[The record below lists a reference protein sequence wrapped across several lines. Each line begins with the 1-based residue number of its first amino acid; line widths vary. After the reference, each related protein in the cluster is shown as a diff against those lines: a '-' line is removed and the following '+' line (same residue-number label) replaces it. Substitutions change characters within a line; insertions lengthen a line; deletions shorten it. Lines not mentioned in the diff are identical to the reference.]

1 MNSIGKSLS
10 ADCCVCEELCEYEI
24 DSILF
29 CKPCKALFHATC
41 TVTKNEITEKAVLPK
56 CPKCEIA
63 RKKQDEML
71 AKKRDER
78 DKLMAKKKE
87 MDDKL
92 AQMKQ
97 SFTALKNKFKVN

>member
-10 ADCCVCEELCEYEI
+10 ANCCVCDELCEYES

-41 TVTKNEITEKAVLPK
+41 TVTKTDITEKAILPK

-63 RKKQDEML
+63 
-71 AKKRDER
+71 
-78 DKLMAKKKE
+78 KKKME
-87 MDDKL
+87 EKLQQKREERGALMIKKKDFDDQL
-92 AQMKQ
+92 AQMRR
-97 SFTALKNKFKVN
+97 TLNCLKNKLKV

>member
-1 MNSIGKSLS
+1 MQSSIPRDLYCDQEWDNGESS
-10 ADCCVCEELCEYEI
+10 
-24 DSILF
+24 S
-29 CKPCKALFHATC
+29 
-41 TVTKNEITEKAVLPK
+41 TEMPEMWDR
-56 CPKCEIA
+56 PQ
-63 RKKQDEML
+63 KQDEML